1 MYEKESDSKPEE
13 EESQY
18 ITENTAGE
26 IREPKKEKKNLPQKR
41 KNNIFEY
48 LNNDAKRNKL

>member
-1 MYEKESDSKPEE
+1 MYEKESDSEPEE